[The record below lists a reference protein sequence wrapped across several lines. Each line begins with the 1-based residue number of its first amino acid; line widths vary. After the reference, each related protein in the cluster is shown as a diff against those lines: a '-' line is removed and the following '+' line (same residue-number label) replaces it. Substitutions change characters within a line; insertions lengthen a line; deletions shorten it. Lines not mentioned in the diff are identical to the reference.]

1 MHEIYTLYCLF
12 SAAGLLSFIKGNDPK
27 PTELRAKFSSSHS
40 TLTVDELS
48 KLMTDFVEATEA
60 GNWAELGWPSST
72 YVVSKIGLCALSV
85 IQQREFD
92 ADPRKVCIQIEKY
105 RSSYPCPYL
114 TQNGMSNA
122 VRAKY
127 EPHALMNSA
136 AEKLLLSCGSSNVSQ
151 F

>member
-1 MHEIYTLYCLF
+1 MHVIYTLYCLF
-12 SAAGLLSFIKGNDPK
+12 SAAGLLSFIKGDDPK

-92 ADPRKVCIQIEKY
+92 ADPRKVSIPLETLFSFFKKIPTLQ
-105 RSSYPCPYL
+105 
-114 TQNGMSNA
+114 
-122 VRAKY
+122 
-127 EPHALMNSA
+127 
-136 AEKLLLSCGSSNVSQ
+136 LLLSHTVSILRRS
-151 F
+151 